1 MAPGFKPTTFRTWIV
16 THNHHTRDPAQKFYF
31 YFYSPIETAPSI
43 RNEMKWYVSFYING
57 RCQKMSHKNWFF
69 SVRIRCQPKFFI
81 LQIRCR
87 QFFIEFQSNERRD
100 DTNPLALSTCL
111 HKPNL
116 PQPLTQI
123 VCTSFTH
130 KFCHLDITQCDHI
143 WQSFVTLAKNLQV
156 FGKFLTVY
164 FLFGKFVTFLG

>member
-1 MAPGFKPTTFRTWIV
+1 MGRPRPLFCLYQSFKTRNTIYTFIGTTNQCPSSIWP
-16 THNHHTRDPAQKFYF
+16 RDSNPQPFEHES
-31 YFYSPIETAPSI
+31 SPITTTQGIPP
-43 RNEMKWYVSFYING
+43 RNFIFTFTRRLKRHHRYEMKWYVSFYING

-111 HKPNL
+111 HTPN
-116 PQPLTQI
+116 
-123 VCTSFTH
+123 
-130 KFCHLDITQCDHI
+130 
-143 WQSFVTLAKNLQV
+143 
-156 FGKFLTVY
+156 
-164 FLFGKFVTFLG
+164 